1 MGVLCESEV
10 IAVCRPKS
18 QLLYSYENSFWFADR
33 ELFSC
38 SFFIVSD
45 EPEIART
52 FFRSLPIGHT
62 RLRFIVSKSVNTF
75 HTLFMYFLTLAPIL
89 FFFKT
94 PYLCG
99 FSQKKNGVYKKV
111 LTNHQH
117 FTINTNYKHKVRSND
132 RIFSFLLGFMVI
144 FSRRC
149 TVSLSLKNTSKII
162 YAAFFSAAQYVIVCY
177 NILCRVF
184 IFLHFGLLTS
194 LSFYF
199 RFFYYKPILLPLKF
213 KNGF

>member
-1 MGVLCESEV
+1 M
-10 IAVCRPKS
+10 
-18 QLLYSYENSFWFADR
+18 
-33 ELFSC
+33 
-38 SFFIVSD
+38 IVSD

-117 FTINTNYKHKVRSND
+117 FTINTNYKHKIRSND
-132 RIFSFLLGFMVI
+132 RIFSFLFGFMVI
-144 FSRRC
+144 FSKRC
-149 TVSLSLKNTSKII
+149 MTSLSLKIPQRSSMQR
-162 YAAFFSAAQYVIVCY
+162 FFSILCNFPADHSY
-177 NILCRVF
+177 NI
-184 IFLHFGLLTS
+184 
-194 LSFYF
+194 
-199 RFFYYKPILLPLKF
+199 
-213 KNGF
+213 